1 MGLEP
6 SSTPLDKRAF
16 ERFTFS
22 IDTLLESSAISAHQY
37 HVCFFM
43 GHFKQLC
50 RVPQQVEHRG
60 AERIVAASGL
70 EHVLIL
76 CPSSLQIEQR
86 GLVFTR
92 EILVAETGFSSFPG
106 FGLLM

>member
-1 MGLEP
+1 MFVFSWDISNSYAESP
-6 SSTPLDKRAF
+6 STL
-16 ERFTFS
+16 S
-22 IDTLLESSAISAHQY
+22 IE
-37 HVCFFM
+37 
-43 GHFKQLC
+43 G
-50 RVPQQVEHRG
+50 PNE
-60 AERIVAASGL
+60 IVAASGL

-92 EILVAETGFSSFPG
+92 EMLVAETGFSSFPG